1 MASVTYIDNLLDWSE
16 SISWVKLKLPEL
28 EHMLALSDYQAA
40 FALILQLQTVF
51 NNILLST
58 VQLSEKEKARE
69 ISRNL
74 RSDASKFETLVN
86 SI

>member
-1 MASVTYIDNLLDWSE
+1 MATITYIDNIGDWSE

-28 EHMLALSDYQAA
+28 EHLLALNDYQAA
-40 FALILQLQTVF
+40 FVLTLQLQTVF

-69 ISRNL
+69 IIRNL
-74 RSDASKFETLVN
+74 RSDALKFETLVN